1 VPARPLIDAAELARW
16 CREQFGCAPAAE
28 LFRTGYLSAVVGL
41 RLLDGR
47 EVVVKVRAPAQRLLG
62 CFEVQ
67 RRLFESGFRC
77 PEPLVGPTPLGGYV
91 ATAERHLPGGTLLPD
106 SGRAAAPFAEALA
119 ALMASAPSSREVPS
133 LAPAPPWTAW
143 NHGEGE
149 LWPWPDDRAV
159 DLNRVAG
166 PAWVDDAARAV
177 HLRLSESTAEQVIGH
192 GDWYAANLRWDGDSL
207 WAAHDWDSAI
217 SERETVIVGLAAAV
231 FPATGGPG
239 EEASVDETADFMNA
253 YTSARGRAFSS
264 NEVEEMWA
272 AGVWVRAFDA
282 KKQLVTDGAIHALT
296 EPEAQERRRQAGI
309 T

>member
-1 VPARPLIDAAELARW
+1 
-16 CREQFGCAPAAE
+16 
-28 LFRTGYLSAVVGL
+28 
-41 RLLDGR
+41 
-47 EVVVKVRAPAQRLLG
+47 
-62 CFEVQ
+62 
-67 RRLFESGFRC
+67 
-77 PEPLVGPTPLGGYV
+77 
-91 ATAERHLPGGTLLPD
+91 
-106 SGRAAAPFAEALA
+106 
-119 ALMASAPSSREVPS
+119 
-133 LAPAPPWTAW
+133 
-143 NHGEGE
+143 
-149 LWPWPDDRAV
+149 
-159 DLNRVAG
+159 LNRVAG